1 MLLNNSS
8 LKKNLIFGA
17 LLAASAALVIA
28 GDGGQEFEAVYEM
41 IEGWATGTLGKIIA
55 LAALIVGI
63 GFGLVRQSVIAAVIG
78 ISMALVLNFGPSVI
92 SNILTARECQD
103 FCVWGGYSRGS
114 PTRLPFVFEMQ
125 YARPDAIAGAKVEG
139 PARSAGGSSLA
150 PAIARREA
158 AGALAREV

>member
-63 GFGLVRQSVIAAVIG
+63 GFGLVCQSVIAAVIG

-92 SNILTARECQD
+92 SNILTATGEVD
-103 FCVWGGYSRGS
+103 
-114 PTRLPFVFEMQ
+114 M
-125 YARPDAIAGAKVEG
+125 AGVAM
-139 PARSAGGSSLA
+139 LA
-150 PAIARREA
+150 N
-158 AGALAREV
+158 GLGM

>member
-92 SNILTARECQD
+92 SNILTATGEVDMAGVAPRP
-103 FCVWGGYSRGS
+103 GGYTPPRPCGS
-114 PTRLPFVFEMQ
+114 LPAP
-125 YARPDAIAGAKVEG
+125 ARPQ
-139 PARSAGGSSLA
+139 R
-150 PAIARREA
+150 
-158 AGALAREV
+158 

>member
-17 LLAASAALVIA
+17 LLAASATLVIA

-92 SNILTARECQD
+92 SNILTATGEVD
-103 FCVWGGYSRGS
+103 
-114 PTRLPFVFEMQ
+114 M
-125 YARPDAIAGAKVEG
+125 AGVAMLVNG
-139 PARSAGGSSLA
+139 LGM
-150 PAIARREA
+150 
-158 AGALAREV
+158 

>member
-28 GDGGQEFEAVYEM
+28 GDGGKEFEAVYEM

-55 LAALIVGI
+55 LIVGI

-78 ISMALVLNFGPSVI
+78 IAMALVLNFGPSVI
-92 SNILTARECQD
+92 SNILTATGEVD
-103 FCVWGGYSRGS
+103 
-114 PTRLPFVFEMQ
+114 M
-125 YARPDAIAGAKVEG
+125 AGVAM
-139 PARSAGGSSLA
+139 LA
-150 PAIARREA
+150 N
-158 AGALAREV
+158 GLGM

>member
-92 SNILTARECQD
+92 SNILTATGEVD
-103 FCVWGGYSRGS
+103 
-114 PTRLPFVFEMQ
+114 M
-125 YARPDAIAGAKVEG
+125 AGVAMLVNG
-139 PARSAGGSSLA
+139 LGM
-150 PAIARREA
+150 
-158 AGALAREV
+158 

>member
-92 SNILTARECQD
+92 SNILTATGEVD
-103 FCVWGGYSRGS
+103 MASVA
-114 PTRLPFVFEMQ
+114 M
-125 YARPDAIAGAKVEG
+125 
-139 PARSAGGSSLA
+139 LA
-150 PAIARREA
+150 N
-158 AGALAREV
+158 GLGM

>member
-92 SNILTARECQD
+92 SNILTATGEVD
-103 FCVWGGYSRGS
+103 
-114 PTRLPFVFEMQ
+114 M
-125 YARPDAIAGAKVEG
+125 AGVAMLTNG
-139 PARSAGGSSLA
+139 LGM
-150 PAIARREA
+150 
-158 AGALAREV
+158 

>member
-28 GDGGQEFEAVYEM
+28 GDGGKEFEAVYEM

-78 ISMALVLNFGPSVI
+78 IAMALVLNS
-92 SNILTARECQD
+92 
-103 FCVWGGYSRGS
+103 
-114 PTRLPFVFEMQ
+114 
-125 YARPDAIAGAKVEG
+125 ARP
-139 PARSAGGSSLA
+139 
-150 PAIARREA
+150 
-158 AGALAREV
+158 

>member
-92 SNILTARECQD
+92 GL
-103 FCVWGGYSRGS
+103 G
-114 PTRLPFVFEMQ
+114 M
-125 YARPDAIAGAKVEG
+125 
-139 PARSAGGSSLA
+139 
-150 PAIARREA
+150 
-158 AGALAREV
+158 